1 MDWYAGRLV
10 SARFHRNQEVSVQ
23 PRNRF
28 SRSVRERRKDWLVIR
43 DNYYPR
49 GHLESVSYRI
59 SRLSWPIE
67 IYRQLNKGT
76 ITASIQTTRTII
88 SLNFSQRIGYVF
100 FLSLSLL
107 RDYHVTNFLSSLK
120 TRYLA
125 RPIVDRILLVE
136 YRTDRTREEDRRVV
150 ESEISIAER
159 ISVAHNE

>member
-1 MDWYAGRLV
+1 M
-10 SARFHRNQEVSVQ
+10 
-23 PRNRF
+23 
-28 SRSVRERRKDWLVIR
+28 
-43 DNYYPR
+43 
-49 GHLESVSYRI
+49 
-59 SRLSWPIE
+59 
-67 IYRQLNKGT
+67 
-76 ITASIQTTRTII
+76 II
-88 SLNFSQRIGYVF
+88 SLNFSQRIGYIF